1 MVSHAYIHIPFCS
14 HKCDFC
20 DFAAF
25 AGVDHLTDEYEQV
38 VLKEID
44 DRLALL
50 RQKRGGLADET
61 MKSVFLVAELLVLS
75 HRACSVR
82 CWSV

>member
-38 VLKEID
+38 VLKEMD
-44 DRLALL
+44 DRLKALGE
-50 RQKRGGLADET
+50 KRGDLSDQRL
-61 MKSVFLVAELLVLS
+61 KSVFSAAALPGS
-75 HRACSVR
+75 
-82 CWSV
+82 WSPKCLAPCFQN